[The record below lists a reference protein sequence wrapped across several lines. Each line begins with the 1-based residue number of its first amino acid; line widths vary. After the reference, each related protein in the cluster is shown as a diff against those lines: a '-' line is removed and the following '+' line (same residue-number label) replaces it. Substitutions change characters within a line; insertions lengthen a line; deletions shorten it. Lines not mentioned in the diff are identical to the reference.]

1 MVERLDYVKVAPA
14 AMLDA
19 GCGAGASR
27 RLLQARFPGAPW
39 FGTDLSA
46 GALRAAG
53 GERGLGARLAAWL
66 GRGGP
71 ALARAD
77 MARLPF
83 AKGAFGLVWSNLAL
97 AWCADA
103 PRVLAELGRVLAP
116 GGLLMFSS
124 YGPDTLCEL
133 REAWRSVD
141 GERGAARVHE
151 FIDMHDLG
159 DMLGAAGFAAPVMDM
174 ERITLTYE
182 GMDALAKDLRASGQG
197 GARADR
203 PRGLVTRRRWVAV
216 SEAYERR
223 RAGGRLPATIEV
235 VYGHA
240 WRAAPRGDYRP
251 PAVSKLEFK
260 RRVPRK
266 TA

>member
-1 MVERLDYVKVAPA
+1 MDFDLPPE
-14 AMLDA
+14 
-19 GCGAGASR
+19 
-27 RLLQARFPGAPW
+27 LQAYLRELDQFIADKIVPLQQRDDHQRFFDHRREWAR
-39 FGTDLSA
+39 TDFDNDGLPRPEWEALLKQVRA
-46 GALRAAG
+46 GR
-53 GERGLGARLAAWL
+53 RG
-66 GRGGP
+66 
-71 ALARAD
+71 
-77 MARLPF
+77 M
-83 AKGAFGLVWSNLAL
+83 
-97 AWCADA
+97 
-103 PRVLAELGRVLAP
+103 LAP

-133 REAWRSVD
+133 REAWRSVE

-174 ERITLTYE
+174 ERITLIYE

-203 PRGLVTRRRWVAV
+203 PRGLVTRRRWSAV

-240 WRAAPRGDYRP
+240 WRAAPRGDDRP